1 MSNFNFEYMGDYLQY
16 KDSQGNT
23 LIVNGGIINETATG
37 AVAEFTDGAENIPVK
52 SLIVTMN
59 PIQEG
64 SGDPSPENIRPISGR
79 TTIKV
84 WRESTYDTSA
94 EPIITVQLGNYIYGG
109 TVNIIT
115 GVMNVNRG
123 FTVISELW
131 NWVKSSTYSGGFFT
145 DQQGLLRYKKN
156 TPFISSHAKTA
167 LTTSQYLYGTCFCD
181 NSINFR
187 IMNADASNQDWID
200 YIVAQKTN
208 GTPIQICYELA
219 EPITVQLTPEQLTTL
234 LGTNY
239 IWSDADSVSVD
250 YVADTKL
257 YIDSKI
263 PATNENRETVKDTI
277 KETENPD
284 IIEVKEI

>member
-16 KDSQGNT
+16 KDAKGNT

-37 AVAEFTDGAENIPVK
+37 QVAEITDGAENIPVK
-52 SLIVTMN
+52 SLVVTIN

-94 EPIITVQLGNYIYGG
+94 EPVLSIQLGGIIYGG
-109 TVNIIT
+109 TVNVT
-115 GVMNVNRG
+115 SGVMTVNMAMV
-123 FTVISELW
+123 TVTGDNLTSVGTASSGIRYATFPLEFAAKMNLNKIS
-131 NWVKSSTYSGGFFT
+131 NMYIASISA
-145 DQQGLLRYKKN
+145 LLN
-156 TPFISSHAKTA
+156 
-167 LTTSQYLYGTCFCD
+167 
-181 NSINFR
+181 NSIRTLNR
-187 IMNADASNQDWID
+187 VG
-200 YIVAQKTN
+200 YIYDNRFVNLETARRLINETN
-208 GTPIQICYELA
+208 VQLVYEL
-219 EPITVQLTPEQLTTL
+219 EQPITVQLTPEQLTTL

-257 YIDSKI
+257 YIQKAISDSI
-263 PATNENRETVKDTI
+263 
-277 KETENPD
+277 
-284 IIEVKEI
+284 